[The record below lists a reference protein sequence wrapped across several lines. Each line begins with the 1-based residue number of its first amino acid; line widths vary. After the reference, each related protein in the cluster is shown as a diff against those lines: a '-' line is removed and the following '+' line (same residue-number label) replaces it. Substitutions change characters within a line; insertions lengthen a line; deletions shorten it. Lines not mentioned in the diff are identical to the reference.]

1 MEPLIVKRETSGAG
15 VYTLGYLFERL
26 LNSRVQKEE
35 KKRKKKKSEEQRR
48 IKNTLLRYELIVEF
62 SFLPSRGRIRD
73 VYERLLSLSS
83 DVFPSAIPT
92 RNSVARRDKGE
103 DPCTTFCRVTAS
115 VLIGNSRER
124 RILNVN

>member
-1 MEPLIVKRETSGAG
+1 MEPLIVKRETSGAD

-26 LNSRVQKEE
+26 LNSRVQKKE
-35 KKRKKKKSEEQRR
+35 KKKKKKKRR